1 MRAYGDALIGRW
13 LGGEASD
20 KVSVESK
27 QCSLDAASEKKYFR
41 VFLSLYNFERGVK
54 LLSSGADYAKLLQS
68 ESEEATRKGVA
79 ACVEKCKGSV
89 ERALYAFSSYI
100 PAGHREKY
108 KVLGVVSAGMHG
120 TVLGLDTPNY
130 VLKLT
135 LQNEEDVRREFDL
148 QREGYKRGIA
158 VRPVSMEVTKP
169 WGGVRVCSI
178 LMERVDGTLYDI
190 LRNAWEWSDSIGR
203 VRLGLEGLFESMA
216 KAGFHHTDLHI
227 ENIGF
232 VICRDNLHFVA
243 LDFDGCSFGEEQ
255 GRHRA
260 HMSDVFNLLHDL
272 SELESTV
279 SKFYMST
286 GQSILDYARKFKANN
301 GRLRDKYP
309 DQFSGSPK
317 FRRISLKLAM
327 TANASPKS
335 YGSDSS

>member
-1 MRAYGDALIGRW
+1 M
-13 LGGEASD
+13 LGGKASD
-20 KVSVESK
+20 EVSVESE

-41 VFLSLYNFERGVK
+41 VFLSLYNFERGIK

-68 ESEEATRKGVA
+68 ESDEATRKGVV

-100 PAGHREKY
+100 PAGHREKH

-120 TVLGLDTPNY
+120 TVLGLDTPSY

-135 LQNEEDVRREFDL
+135 LQKEEDVRREFNL
-148 QREGYKRGIA
+148 QQDGHRKGIA
-158 VRPVSMEVTKP
+158 VRPVSMEVSRL
-169 WGGVRVCSI
+169 GSGVRVCSI

-203 VRLGLEGLFESMA
+203 IRLGLESLFEGMA

-232 VICRDNLHFVA
+232 VVCRDKLHFVA
-243 LDFDGCSFGEEQ
+243 LDFDGCSFGEGK
-255 GRHRA
+255 GRSRA

-279 SKFYMST
+279 SQFYLSA
-286 GQSILDYARKFKANN
+286 GQSILDYARKFKAND
-301 GRLRDKYP
+301 GRLRDLYP
-309 DQFSGSPK
+309 DRFSGSPK